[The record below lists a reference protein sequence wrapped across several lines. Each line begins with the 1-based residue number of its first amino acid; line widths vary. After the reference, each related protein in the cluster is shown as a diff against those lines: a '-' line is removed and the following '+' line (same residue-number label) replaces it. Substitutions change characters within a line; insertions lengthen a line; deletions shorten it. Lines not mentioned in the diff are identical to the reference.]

1 MHKWYVVQVVSGQE
15 KRVKKAIEENRES
28 KGMSELVDSVLVPIE
43 NIAEVKRGQQRI
55 SEKKLWPGYILVK
68 MNLTDDSWMYV
79 RDTNGVLGFWGGE
92 KTAPLN
98 ESEVDEILRDL
109 EEKKKG
115 VVQKHNITS

>member
-15 KRVKKAIEENRES
+15 KKAKKAIEENRES
-28 KGMSELVDSVLVPIE
+28 KEMNDLIDSVMIPIE
-43 NIAEVKRGQQRI
+43 NVAEVKRGQQRI

-79 RDTNGVLGFWGGE
+79 RNSNGVLGLLGGE
-92 KTAPLN
+92 KPSPLAQ
-98 ESEVDEILRDL
+98 SEVDAILRDL

-115 VVQKHNITS
+115 VVQKH